1 MQLYGYFISQ
11 SLSLSYKI
19 DVKRKN
25 ERAYTGVKRMS
36 HELNIT
42 EIKMELTEEFR
53 WRTSPQSVAHWTV
66 STIVQE
72 NKIKEN
78 VHNAGNVLSKSV
90 SKRRVAV
97 KERIDR

>member
-1 MQLYGYFISQ
+1 MFCFTV
-11 SLSLSYKI
+11 SLLSYKI
-19 DVKRKN
+19 GVKRKN
-25 ERAYTGVKRMS
+25 ERADTGVKRMP

-53 WRTSPQSVAHWTV
+53 WRTSPQSVAHWNV
-66 STIVQE
+66 STTVQE
-72 NKIKEN
+72 RKINEN
-78 VHNAGNVLSKSV
+78 VHSVGDVSSKNV